1 MSSYMARSED
11 FEKKW
16 YIIDGEGKT
25 VGRLSTKIARLL
37 RGKEKPQF
45 TPHADIGDFVIVVNA
60 DKVKFTGKKWEQKK
74 YYWHTGYPGGIK
86 SITANDLAK
95 KKPEEILRKA
105 VWGMLPKN
113 KMQDKLIS
121 RLKLYTGTEHPHVSQ
136 QPENLEV

>member
-16 YIIDGEGKT
+16 YVIDGEGKT
-25 VGRLSTKIARLL
+25 VGRLSTKIARIL

-86 SITANDLAK
+86 SITADDLMK
-95 KKPEEILRKA
+95 KKPGEIIRKA

-121 RLKLYTGTEHPHVSQ
+121 RLKVYTGTEHPHVSQ